1 MRNAF
6 LLSLLSLSSA
16 TGLAS
21 EPPSADLKVGTGVEQ
36 WELTGASERF
46 EVAPDTKLYLW
57 TRVKGLEEGTVTVR
71 FEKEGR
77 EATTI
82 PLKVPKSPYRTHAYR
97 TFRAGDDGE
106 WTVRILNGEQE
117 LGKTTFTVVLKP

>member
-57 TRVKGLEEGTVTVR
+57 TRVKGLEEGTVTVH

-97 TFRAGDDGE
+97 TSRKGDEGAWTAKVVGADGA
-106 WTVRILNGEQE
+106 E
-117 LGKTTFTVVLKP
+117 LGTASFTVASQ

>member
-106 WTVRILNGEQE
+106 RTVRILNGEQE
-117 LGKTTFTVVLKP
+117 LGKTTFTVVLKS